1 MTRKPTPGQ
10 KLLPLADAL
19 VEDWM
24 SLSDEEVFAEFR
36 TDGFDPEVIASEL
49 RAHIHDLVAENGKAR
64 LARARERL
72 AEARADRT
80 TSNVLNL
87 PISRKQEILA
97 QFAANDGRLRD
108 RMTMA
113 ARKGEGASEREV
125 DNILRDLRDLGAID
139 DQGNPR

>member
-1 MTRKPTPGQ
+1 MTRKLTPKQ
-10 KLLPLADAL
+10 TLLPLADAL
-19 VEDWM
+19 IEDWM
-24 SLSDEEVFAEFR
+24 TLSDEEVFAEFR
-36 TDGFDPEVIASEL
+36 DDGLDPEDVAAQL
-49 RAHIHDLVAENGKAR
+49 RAHIESLVAESGKSR
-64 LARARERL
+64 LARARAGL
-72 AEARADRT
+72 ASARADRA
-80 TSNVLNL
+80 SSSVFLL

-125 DNILRDLRDLGAID
+125 DDILRDLRDLGAID